1 MRKNGM
7 QNLTRNIKGAWVH
20 NDTGVYAT
28 IK

>member
-7 QNLTRNIKGAWVH
+7 QNLTRNMKGAWVH

-28 IK
+28 SC